1 MSEEEWNPPDWIN
14 RDPNQPADDTIFEI
28 LTRAIFMAGLS
39 WDIVERKWPN
49 FVLAFDNFSIEQ
61 VAQYDDEDLGRLIE
75 DKGIIRN
82 QQKIEATIHNAQ
94 EFLKIKQEYGSF
106 HSFLDSLDKSE
117 NYSKVKKNFGK
128 RFKRVGN
135 KTANIFLYCIGE
147 IKKKSNDMK

>member
-1 MSEEEWNPPDWIN
+1 MADEEWSPPEWIH

-39 WDIVERKWPN
+39 WDIVERKWSN
-49 FVLAFDNFSIEQ
+49 FVQAFDNFSIEE
-61 VAQYDDEDLGRLIE
+61 VAQYDDDDLGRLIE

-82 QQKIEATIHNAQ
+82 QQKIEATIHNAK
-94 EFLKIKQEYGSF
+94 EFLAIKQEYGSF
-106 HSFLDSLDKSE
+106 HAFLDNLDKTD
-117 NYSKVKKNFGK
+117 NYSKVKKIFNK

-147 IKKKSNDMK
+147 IKERCNDLK